1 MVMVMVATWYV
12 VNVEITISA
21 REHQSGL
28 PGEGGDGYDVG
39 EAHRGDSDGGPGPGL
54 VESVRHLG
62 EQCRG
67 QVRSGQGSDRQDL
80 PVQEGSWH

>member
-1 MVMVMVATWYV
+1 MAMVITWYV

-39 EAHRGDSDGGPGPGL
+39 EPDGRDGDGGPGPGL
-54 VESVRHLG
+54 VEGVGHLTG
-62 EQCRG
+62 S
-67 QVRSGQGSDRQDL
+67 SGQYITTDREL
-80 PVQEGSWH
+80 LRVQEGSWH

>member
-1 MVMVMVATWYV
+1 MVMVMVVTWYV

-54 VESVRHLG
+54 VESVRHL
-62 EQCRG
+62 ESSVE
-67 QVRSGQGSDRQDL
+67 VRSGQGSDRQDL

>member
-1 MVMVMVATWYV
+1 MVMVVTWYV

-39 EAHRGDSDGGPGPGL
+39 EAHRGDSDGGPGAGL

-62 EQCRG
+62 EQ
-67 QVRSGQGSDRQDL
+67 
-80 PVQEGSWH
+80 